1 MVDATGPGGAGRTD
15 MSPRKTLRLLA
26 LFSLVCG
33 GAVAAAQGPAT
44 STALDAYLVNVKTL
58 RAEFTQ
64 VVTDGQRQVVQKA
77 RGVLVIKRPGRFRW
91 ELTPDGGAAPQLM
104 VADGRNLWFYD
115 QDLEQVSVKSA
126 AAALTATP
134 ASLLSGDG
142 KLTEFFEVRADGR
155 SDGYDWVR
163 VVPKRA
169 DADFREARL
178 AFKGKDA
185 ELRRMV
191 LKDKLGQTVQLE
203 FVSSV
208 RNAPVADADV
218 TFKPP
223 PGADVIGTPLP

>member
-1 MVDATGPGGAGRTD
+1 MSGETAARRAGRNG
-15 MSPRKTLRLLA
+15 MSRFFQLFLA
-26 LFSLVCG
+26 SFV
-33 GAVAAAQGPAT
+33 VAAHAQSTAPA
-44 STALDAYLVNVKTL
+44 TALDAYLSNLKTL

-77 RGVLVIKRPGRFRW
+77 RGVLSIKRPGRFRW

-104 VADGRNLWFYD
+104 VADGKNLWFYD

-126 AAALTATP
+126 ATALTATP

-142 KLTEFFEVRADGR
+142 KLGEFFDVRPDGK
-155 SDGYDWVR
+155 SDGFTWVR

-178 AFKGKDA
+178 AFKTTDLK
-185 ELRRMV
+185 RMV
-191 LKDKLGQTVQLE
+191 LKDKLGQTVTLD
-203 FVSSV
+203 FVSSA

-218 TFKPP
+218 TFQPP
-223 PGADVIGTPLP
+223 AGADVIGTPLP